1 MLPFRTSVSTRRTP
15 GKTHKPVP
23 PSIQAKGETG
33 LTRALFVGRFQP
45 FHYGHLHAIEK
56 ILEESDE
63 LVLVVG
69 SAQMSH
75 EHDNPFTAGERI
87 EMIRAALDAADIPT
101 ERYIIIPISDAPAH
115 RVWVSA
121 VESQTPRFDL
131 VYSNQ
136 PLTKRLLIEAGYE
149 VRNIP
154 LFQRG
159 KYEASEIR
167 RRILEE
173 EDWND
178 LVPPE
183 VHRIVQEIDGE
194 NRIRDLAK
202 TDSVNAG
209 RR

>member
-1 MLPFRTSVSTRRTP
+1 MS
-15 GKTHKPVP
+15 
-23 PSIQAKGETG
+23 
-33 LTRALFVGRFQP
+33 RALFVGRFQP
-45 FHYGHLHAIEK
+45 FHHGHLYAIEF
-56 ILEESDE
+56 ILKECDS

-75 EHDNPFTAGERI
+75 QHDNPFTAGERI
-87 EMIRAALDAADIPT
+87 EMIRAALNGANIPT
-101 ERYIIIPISDAPAH
+101 DRYMIIPIADAPAH

-136 PLTKRLLIEAGYE
+136 SLTRRLLIEAGYE
-149 VRNIP
+149 VKPID
-154 LFQRG
+154 LYERG

-173 EDWND
+173 EDWSE

-183 VHRIVQEIDGE
+183 VYRIVLEIDGE
-194 NRIRDLAK
+194 NRIRDLNK
-202 TDSVNAG
+202 SDSMNSRDDTHG
-209 RR
+209 IP

>member
-1 MLPFRTSVSTRRTP
+1 
-15 GKTHKPVP
+15 
-23 PSIQAKGETG
+23 

-56 ILEESDE
+56 ILEECDE

-101 ERYIIIPISDAPAH
+101 ERHIIIPISDAPAH

-136 PLTKRLLIEAGYE
+136 PLTRRLLIEAGYE
-149 VRNIP
+149 VRHIP
-154 LFQRG
+154 MFQRG

-173 EDWND
+173 EDWDD

-183 VHRIVQEIDGE
+183 VHRMVQEIDGE

-202 TDSVNAG
+202 TDSANAG

>member
-1 MLPFRTSVSTRRTP
+1 MFQHVEHP
-15 GKTHKPVP
+15 GKTHKLVP
-23 PSIQAKGETG
+23 PSIQTKEEKQV
-33 LTRALFVGRFQP
+33 TRALFVGRFQP

-56 ILEESDE
+56 ILEECDE

-87 EMIRAALDAADIPT
+87 EMIRAALDDADIPT

-136 PLTKRLLIEAGYE
+136 PLTRRLLIEAGYE
-149 VRNIP
+149 VRRIP
-154 LFQRG
+154 MFHRG

-178 LVPPE
+178 LVPPM

>member
-1 MLPFRTSVSTRRTP
+1 MFQHVEHL
-15 GKTHKPVP
+15 GKTHKLVP
-23 PSIQAKGETG
+23 PSIQTKEEKQV
-33 LTRALFVGRFQP
+33 TRALFVGRFQP

-56 ILEESDE
+56 ILEECDE

-87 EMIRAALDAADIPT
+87 EMIRAALDDADIPT

-136 PLTKRLLIEAGYE
+136 PLTRRLLIEAGYE
-149 VRNIP
+149 VRRIP
-154 LFQRG
+154 MFQRG

-167 RRILEE
+167 RRILEA

-183 VHRIVQEIDGE
+183 VYRIVQEIDGE

-202 TDSVNAG
+202 TDSVNTG

>member
-1 MLPFRTSVSTRRTP
+1 
-15 GKTHKPVP
+15 
-23 PSIQAKGETG
+23 

-45 FHYGHLHAIEK
+45 FHYGHLHAIKK

-75 EHDNPFTAGERI
+75 EPDNPFTAGERI

-121 VESQTPRFDL
+121 VESQTPRFDI

-136 PLTKRLLIEAGYE
+136 PLTRRLLIEAGYE

-154 LFQRG
+154 MFQRG

-173 EDWND
+173 EEWND

-202 TDSVNAG
+202 TDSANAG
-209 RR
+209 RS

>member
-1 MLPFRTSVSTRRTP
+1 M
-15 GKTHKPVP
+15 GKTHKPSRVL
-23 PSIQAKGETG
+23 PSQKEPKDVI
-33 LTRALFVGRFQP
+33 RALFVGRFQP
-45 FHYGHLHAIEK
+45 FHYGHLYAIES
-56 ILEESDE
+56 ILKECDN

-75 EHDNPFTAGERI
+75 QHDNPFTAGERI
-87 EMIRAALDAADIPT
+87 EMIRAALNGAKVPT
-101 ERYIIIPISDAPAH
+101 DRYMIIPISDAPAH

-136 PLTKRLLIEAGYE
+136 SLTKRLLIEAGYE
-149 VRNIP
+149 VRPIE
-154 LFQRG
+154 LYQRG

-167 RRILEE
+167 RRILKE
-173 EDWND
+173 EDWEE

-183 VHRIVQEIDGE
+183 VYRIVQEIDGE

-202 TDSVNAG
+202 TDTMNSKDDNHGVY
-209 RR
+209 

>member
-1 MLPFRTSVSTRRTP
+1 M
-15 GKTHKPVP
+15 
-23 PSIQAKGETG
+23 
-33 LTRALFVGRFQP
+33 TRALFVGRFQP

-56 ILEESDE
+56 ILEECNE

-87 EMIRAALDAADIPT
+87 EMIRAALEAADIPAD
-101 ERYIIIPISDAPAH
+101 RYMIIPIPDAPAH

-136 PLTKRLLIEAGYE
+136 PLTRRLLIEAGYK
-149 VRNIP
+149 VKRIP
-154 LFQRG
+154 MYHRG
-159 KYEASEIR
+159 KYEATEIR
-167 RRILEE
+167 RRMLEE
-173 EDWND
+173 EDWSD

-183 VHRIVQEIDGE
+183 VHRIIVDIDGE
-194 NRIRDLAK
+194 KRVRDLAK
-202 TDSVNAG
+202 TDSANAG
-209 RR
+209 GL